1 MEYLHLLLSVIV
13 WFVWVVATIAF
24 AFIAAAIWLL
34 TMPFDKRGIIL
45 HLASSIWGYMY
56 ALVNPYWTIRFEGRN
71 NIRDD
76 QPCIIISNHQ
86 SLADIMVLYGL
97 LRNFKWVS
105 KIQNFRIPFL
115 GFVMRLNR
123 YIEVDRMKGRSYLKM
138 LARCEEEIRRGNSVL
153 IFPEGTRSPD
163 GRMHRFREG
172 AFRLAVRVKV
182 PIVPVIIDGT
192 HEALPKK
199 GFIFKKRK
207 KIIVRVLSPVP
218 PSSWGTEDPGQ
229 LMQIF
234 QNLMESELNKLRA
247 NQ

>member
-1 MEYLHLLLSVIV
+1 MIVFHLIMSLII
-13 WFVWVVATIAF
+13 WAFWAAATVLF
-24 AFIAAAIWLL
+24 AFIAVPVWLVTL
-34 TMPFDKRGIIL
+34 PFDKRGLIL
-45 HLASSIWGYMY
+45 HYASSLWGYMY
-56 ALVNPYWTIRFEGRN
+56 ALVNSYWTIRFEGRN
-71 NIRDD
+71 NIQDD

-163 GRMHRFREG
+163 GKIQRFREG
-172 AFRLAVRVKV
+172 AFRLAIKVGV
-182 PIVPVIIDGT
+182 PIVPVIIKGT

-199 GFIFKKRK
+199 GFIFKNRK
-207 KIIVRVLSPVP
+207 KIHVRILRPVL
-218 PSSWGTEDPGQ
+218 PSSWGTDDPGQ

-234 QNLMESELNKLRA
+234 QNLMEAELDKLHA
-247 NQ
+247 NL

>member
-1 MEYLHLLLSVIV
+1 MKAVHPIV
-13 WFVWVVATIAF
+13 SLIIWAFWAAATIVF
-24 AFIAAAIWLL
+24 AFLAIPIWLITL
-34 TMPFDKRGIIL
+34 PFDRRGVVL
-45 HLASSIWGYMY
+45 HYASSLWGYMY
-56 ALVNPYWTIRFEGRN
+56 ALVNPYWTIHFEGRN
-71 NIRDD
+71 NIRND
-76 QPCIIISNHQ
+76 QAVIIISNHQ

-97 LRNFKWVS
+97 LKNFKWVS

-138 LARCEEEIRRGNSVL
+138 LNRCEEEINRGNSVL
-153 IFPEGTRSPD
+153 IFPEGTRSSD
-163 GRMHRFREG
+163 GKLQRFREG
-172 AFRLAVRVKV
+172 AFRLAVKLKV

-199 GFIFKKRK
+199 GFIFRKRK
-207 KIIVRVLSPVP
+207 KIIVRVLPAVL

-234 QNLMESELNKLRA
+234 QNLMEAELNKLRS
-247 NQ
+247 NL

>member
-1 MEYLHLLLSVIV
+1 MSIIHLILSLVI
-13 WFVWVVATIAF
+13 WAFWAASTILF
-24 AFIAAAIWLL
+24 TFIAIPIWLL
-34 TMPFDKRGIIL
+34 TLPFDRRGLIL
-45 HLASSIWGYMY
+45 HYASSIWGYMY

-71 NIRDD
+71 NIRDN

-97 LRNFKWVS
+97 LKNFKWVS

-138 LARCEEEIRRGNSVL
+138 LARCEEEIRKGNSIL

-163 GRMHRFREG
+163 GKMQRFREG
-172 AFRLAVRVKV
+172 AFRLAVNLKV
-182 PIVPVIIDGT
+182 PIIPVIIEGT

-207 KIIVRVLSPVP
+207 KIIVRVLPPVP
-218 PSSWGTEDPGQ
+218 PSSWGSVDPGQ
-229 LMQIF
+229 LSQIF
-234 QNLMESELNKLRA
+234 QKLMESELIRLRT
-247 NQ
+247 NI

>member
-1 MEYLHLLLSVIV
+1 MSIIHLILSLVI
-13 WFVWVVATIAF
+13 WAFWAASTILF
-24 AFIAAAIWLL
+24 TFIAIPIWLL
-34 TMPFDKRGIIL
+34 TLPFDRRGLIL
-45 HLASSIWGYMY
+45 HYASSIWGYMY

-71 NIRDD
+71 NILDN

-97 LRNFKWVS
+97 LKNFKWVS

-138 LARCEEEIRRGNSVL
+138 LARCEEEIRKGNSIL

-163 GRMHRFREG
+163 GKMQRFREG
-172 AFRLAVRVKV
+172 AFRLAVNLKV
-182 PIVPVIIDGT
+182 PIIPVIIEGT

-207 KIIVRVLSPVP
+207 KIIVRVLPPVP
-218 PSSWGTEDPGQ
+218 PSSWGSVDPGQ
-229 LMQIF
+229 LSQIF
-234 QNLMESELNKLRA
+234 QKLMESELIKLRTSI
-247 NQ
+247 